1 MGDEALSLALAR
13 AREQKP
19 HDAAQSR
26 GFKGLK
32 GLKVRENGNYYIL
45 FRV

>member
-19 HDAAQSR
+19 HDAAQSSL
-26 GFKGLK
+26 G
-32 GLKVRENGNYYIL
+32 